1 VNTDSAPSSNPA
13 DEAAIDAAQQLEGQV
28 ETNRRVVLRRTA
40 DALDDLKA
48 LIALTDAQIN
58 ANPAV
63 QVRTVARAVRMLIR
77 LELDRFED
85 VT

>member
-1 VNTDSAPSSNPA
+1 MNIDSAPASNPA

>member
-1 VNTDSAPSSNPA
+1 VNIDSAPASNPA
-13 DEAAIDAAQQLEGQV
+13 DEAAIDAAQQLEGKV

>member
-1 VNTDSAPSSNPA
+1 MNIDSAPASNPA
-13 DEAAIDAAQQLEGQV
+13 DEAAIDAAQQLEGKV

>member
-1 VNTDSAPSSNPA
+1 MNTDSGPASNPA
-13 DEAAIDAAQQLEGQV
+13 DEAAIDAAQQLEGKV